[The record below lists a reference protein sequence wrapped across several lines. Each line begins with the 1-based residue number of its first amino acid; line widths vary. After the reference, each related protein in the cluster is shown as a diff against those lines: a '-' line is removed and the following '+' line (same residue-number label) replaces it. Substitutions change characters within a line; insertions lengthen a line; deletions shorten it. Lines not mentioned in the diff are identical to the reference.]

1 MRSQNLGKARR
12 WIILAATALV
22 LQAGVVVAATS
33 PATATRRPT
42 VAADGSGTYTTV
54 QAAID
59 AVPGGNTGP
68 VTITV
73 APGTYREIVTVPSN
87 KPYITLRG
95 LGRSPDSTVIV
106 NNRSAGEY
114 GTTGSSTM
122 FVYGHD
128 FTARNLTIANDFDES
143 TATSGGQAVALYT
156 RAERAVYRDI
166 RVLGDQDTLYAR
178 AGRAYFRNCYVEG
191 TVDFIFG
198 AAAAVFDRCD
208 IYQKRLTGG
217 PITAASTPAESTY
230 GFLFYRS
237 TITGAADN
245 VTQLGR
251 PWYPDAQVLY
261 RESWLSATIATA
273 QPWID
278 MSANSWTAARFS
290 EYRNSGPGAAVNGN
304 RPQLSDTDAENHT
317 PQKYL
322 AGSDGWNPFDL

>member
-1 MRSQNLGKARR
+1 MRTQNLSKACR
-12 WIILAATALV
+12 WIILTATALV
-22 LQAGVVVAATS
+22 LQAGVVS
-33 PATATRRPT
+33 PATATPQAT

-59 AVPGGNTGP
+59 AVASGNTSQ

-95 LGRSPDSTVIV
+95 LGRSPESTVIV
-106 NNRSAGEY
+106 NNRHAGAY

-156 RAERAVYRDI
+156 RADRAVYRDI

-198 AAAAVFDRCD
+198 EASAVFDRCD

-217 PITAASTPAESTY
+217 PITAASTPAGSTY

-251 PWYPDAQVLY
+251 PWRPDAQVLY
-261 RESWLSATIATA
+261 RESWLSSTIATA
-273 QPWID
+273 QPWIN
-278 MSANSWTAARFS
+278 MSANSWTAARFF
-290 EYRNSGPGAAVNGN
+290 EYRNTGPGAAVNGN
-304 RPQLSDTDAENHT
+304 RPQLADADAENYT
-317 PQKYL
+317 LQKYL
-322 AGSDGWNPFDL
+322 AGSDGWNPSDL